1 MKVISTGSARVNCR
15 QCGSTLEYEWRDITE
30 YNGITCVFCPVCG
43 LSIEVPENVN
53 PNPYADLHNCSI
65 NGVVGSFDSYKVQT
79 MPYDIFE
86 RDSIY
91 ASNGSACSSH
101 VSALSTSTTEA
112 KTDDACTL
120 TVTI

>member
-1 MKVISTGSARVNCR
+1 MKVISTGSARVNCE

-30 YNGITCVFCPVCG
+30 YNGNTCVFCPVCG

-53 PNPYADLHNCSI
+53 PKPHADLHNCTI
-65 NGVVGSFDSYKVQT
+65 DGVVGLFDSCKTQT
-79 MPYDIFE
+79 MPYDIFQ
-86 RDSIY
+86 RDALY
-91 ASNGSACSSH
+91 ASNGSVCNNATG
-101 VSALSTSTTEA
+101 ALSTSATKV